1 MNIIHRHVP
10 NPNANGTHRR
20 KKRENAETVVAQ
32 RVRRFL
38 MAFPARL
45 ERAAF
50 RLGGE
55 PSIQLRYGNVFLFK
69 WLGKAPAFA

>member
-20 KKRENAETVVAQ
+20 KKRENAETVAAQ

-50 RLGGE
+50 RLGVWRAA
-55 PSIQLRYGNVFLFK
+55 SYIVRFIICLIV
-69 WLGKAPAFA
+69 

>member
-10 NPNANGTHRR
+10 NPNANRKHRR
-20 KKRENAETVVAQ
+20 KKRENAETVAAQ

-50 RLGGE
+50 RLGE
-55 PSIQLRYGNVFLFK
+55 
-69 WLGKAPAFA
+69 APEGHFILP